1 LGGRVGER
9 AGAAECAG
17 SAFSNSAPIIVTA
30 LFGGEDR
37 AWFDTERRRCFPGA
51 RNRVE
56 AHLTLFRHLPPGIA
70 DELKQRLTAETR
82 GAPAPEAKAAGLVSL
97 GCGVAY
103 RIESAGLDA
112 IRARL
117 ADAFTGLL
125 MPQDRAAW
133 RAHVTVQNKV
143 SAAEARA
150 LLAQMRAGFRPR
162 TVRIAGLASWWY
174 RGGAWQPLS
183 RHMFA

>member
-1 LGGRVGER
+1 MGGRVGER

-30 LFGGEDR
+30 LFGSEDR
-37 AWFDTERRRCFPGA
+37 AWFDTERRRHFPAG
-51 RNRVE
+51 RNRLE

-70 DELKQRLTAETR
+70 SELKQRLAAETR
-82 GAPAPEAKAAGLVSL
+82 GCPAPKARVAGVISL
-97 GCGVAY
+97 GRGVAY

-112 IRARL
+112 IRAAL
-117 ADAFTGLL
+117 VHAFAGML
-125 MPQDRAAW
+125 MPQDSADW

-143 SAAEARA
+143 SAAEART
-150 LLAQMRAGFRPR
+150 LLAQLRADFRPR
-162 TVRIAGLASWWY
+162 AVRIAGLATWWY
-174 RGGAWQPLS
+174 RDSAWRPIS